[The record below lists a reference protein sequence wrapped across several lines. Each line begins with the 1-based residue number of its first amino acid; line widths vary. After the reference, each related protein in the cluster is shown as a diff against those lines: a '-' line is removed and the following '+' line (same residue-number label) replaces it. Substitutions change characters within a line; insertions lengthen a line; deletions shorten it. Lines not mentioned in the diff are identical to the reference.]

1 MRSGQPIIGLK
12 KGAGRHSVEMFV
24 KITSLNK
31 ATTQAAAILI
41 GITAVS
47 GGTGLF
53 VAMKQNGAI
62 AEQTAAAGLLQNHM
76 EADMMHDAVRADVLN
91 GLVGGDGAARQAVI
105 ADLKDHL
112 ATLSKN
118 IDVDAA
124 FQGEDSVVAATSK
137 LKAPVDTYAAAA
149 QRIVDTAGTDPNAA
163 RAQLPSFM
171 EQFHA
176 LEGSMETASD
186 AIEAHSK
193 QVAASAATMG
203 LIAMIILAITL
214 IAGMA
219 AAWLLAQAARRL
231 LVTPLLDLAGTMRAL
246 DGGDLSVKVPHTT
259 REDELGGM
267 AQAIDAFRNKLKA
280 AEAAKE
286 TQTRLIVDTIGTS
299 LDAMARGD
307 LSVEV
312 TADLTGPFAA
322 LKRSFN
328 DAAHGLRALIG
339 NVVTGTENIRTG
351 ANEIASASEDLAQRT
366 ERNAATLEETN
377 AAVNAVNH
385 RLKSIALSASETLSR
400 ADGAIAVVGN
410 GRAVADEAVQ
420 AMGRV
425 SESAKGI
432 DSVIEGLDKIAFQT
446 RVLAMNAAVEA
457 GRAGEAGRGFAVV
470 ADLVSALAMRAEEE
484 AGRARDQLT
493 HTQAEV
499 VTAVEAVMKVDSAL
513 ADISGDVGQVHSL
526 IGTMAEDNN
535 AQSHAISQV
544 SEAISDMDRGTQQNA
559 AMVEQTSAAARN
571 LTQEVETLAES
582 AGSFTIEAPHGRSIA
597 QARPAFTGSTLH

>member
-1 MRSGQPIIGLK
+1 M
-12 KGAGRHSVEMFV
+12 

-41 GITAVS
+41 GITALS

-53 VAMKQNGAI
+53 IVAKENAAI
-62 AEQTAAAGLLQNHM
+62 AEQAAAASLLQNHM
-76 EADMMHDAVRADVLN
+76 EADMMHDAVRADVLAA
-91 GLVGGDGAARQAVI
+91 LVGGDDAARRETL

-112 ATLSKN
+112 DTLSKTIN
-118 IDVDAA
+118 EDAA
-124 FQGEDSVVAATSK
+124 FQGVDSIVAATGK
-137 LKAPVDTYAAAA
+137 LKAPMDAYASAA
-149 QRIVDTAGTDPNAA
+149 QKIVDAAGTDPVAA
-163 RAQLPSFM
+163 RTQLPNFLQ
-171 EQFHA
+171 QFRA
-176 LEGSMETASD
+176 LEESMAAASD
-186 AIEAHSK
+186 AIENHAK
-193 QVAASAATMG
+193 QVAASSATLG
-203 LIAMIILAITL
+203 TVAMVILFITL
-214 IAGMA
+214 LAGMA
-219 AAWLLAQAARRL
+219 AALLLAQTARRL
-231 LVTPLLDLAGTMRAL
+231 LIRPLLDLAGTMRAL
-246 DGGDLSVKVPHTT
+246 DGGDLSVKVPHAD

-267 AQAIDAFRNKLKA
+267 AQAIDAFRDKLKA
-280 AEAAKE
+280 AEEAKE
-286 TQTRLIVDTIGTS
+286 AQTRLIVDTIGTS

-307 LSVEV
+307 LSVEIS
-312 TADLTGPFAA
+312 AELTGPFAA

-351 ANEIASASEDLAQRT
+351 ANEIASASEDLARRT

-377 AAVNAVNH
+377 AAVNAIDH
-385 RLKSIALSASETLSR
+385 RLKSIALSANETLSR

-410 GRAVADEAVQ
+410 GRAIADEAVQ

-499 VTAVEAVMKVDSAL
+499 VTAVEAVMKVDGAL
-513 ADISGDVGQVHSL
+513 ADISGDVGQVHAL

-535 AQSHAISQV
+535 AQSHAVSQV
-544 SEAISDMDRGTQQNA
+544 SEAIGDMDRGTQQNA
-559 AMVEQTSAAARN
+559 AMVEETSAAARN
-571 LTQEVETLAES
+571 LTQEVDSLADS
-582 AGSFTIEAPHGRSIA
+582 AASFTIDAPHAGH
-597 QARPAFTGSTLH
+597 RPAAQRQALNGATMH

>member
-1 MRSGQPIIGLK
+1 M
-12 KGAGRHSVEMFV
+12 

-31 ATTQAAAILI
+31 ATTQAAAVLI
-41 GITAVS
+41 GITALS

-53 VAMKQNGAI
+53 IVAKENSAI
-62 AEQTAAAGLLQNHM
+62 AEQATASNLLQNHM
-76 EADMMHDAVRADVLN
+76 KADMMHDAVRADVL
-91 GLVGGDGAARQAVI
+91 GALLGGDDVARQETLN
-105 ADLKDHL
+105 DLKEHL
-112 ATLSKN
+112 DTLSKA
-118 IDVDAA
+118 IDKDAA
-124 FQGEDSVVAATSK
+124 FQGVDSIVAATGQ
-137 LKAPVDTYAAAA
+137 LKAPMDAYAAAA
-149 QRIVDTAGTDPNAA
+149 RRIVDIAAADPAAA
-163 RAQLPSFM
+163 RAQMPGFM
-171 EQFHA
+171 EQFRA
-176 LEGSMETASD
+176 LEKSMEAASV
-186 AIEAHSK
+186 AIDSHADR
-193 QVAASAATMG
+193 VAAGAATLG
-203 LIAMIILAITL
+203 TVAMIVLFVTLLAGL
-214 IAGMA
+214 A
-219 AAWLLAQAARRL
+219 ATFLLAQAARRL
-231 LVTPLLDLAGTMRAL
+231 LVRPLLDLADTMRAL
-246 DGGDLSVKVPHTT
+246 DGGDLSVRVPHAD

-267 AQAIDAFRNKLKA
+267 AKAIDAFRDKLEA

-286 TQTRLIVDTIGTS
+286 AQTRLIVDTIGTS

-312 TADLTGPFAA
+312 EADLTGPFAA

-351 ANEIASASEDLAQRT
+351 ASEIASASEDLARRT
-366 ERNAATLEETN
+366 ESNAASLEETS
-377 AAVNAVNH
+377 AAIHAIDH
-385 RLKSIALSASETLSR
+385 RLKSIALSANETLSR

-410 GRAVADEAVQ
+410 GRAIADEAVQ
-420 AMGRV
+420 AMTRV

-493 HTQAEV
+493 ATQADIV
-499 VTAVEAVMKVDSAL
+499 AAVDAVQKVDGAL
-513 ADISGDVGQVHSL
+513 SDISGDVGQVHAL

-544 SEAISDMDRGTQQNA
+544 SDAIGDMDRGTQQNA
-559 AMVEQTSAAARN
+559 AMVEETSAAARN
-571 LTQEVETLAES
+571 LTREVDTLADG
-582 AGSFTIEAPHGRSIA
+582 AASFTIASPHGHRGGG
-597 QARPAFTGSTLH
+597 QRQMTGTTLH

>member
-1 MRSGQPIIGLK
+1 M
-12 KGAGRHSVEMFV
+12 
-24 KITSLNK
+24 
-31 ATTQAAAILI
+31 I

-53 VAMKQNGAI
+53 VAMKQNSAI

-91 GLVGGDGAARQAVI
+91 GLVGGNRQEVLD
-105 ADLKDHL
+105 DLKSHL

-118 IDVDAA
+118 IETDAA
-124 FQGEDSVVAATSK
+124 FQGDASIVAATSK
-137 LKAPVDTYAAAA
+137 LKAPVDAYAAAA
-149 QRIVDTAGTDPNAA
+149 QQIVDAAGADANAA
-163 RAQLPSFM
+163 HAQLPAFM
-171 EQFHA
+171 QQFHA
-176 LEGSMETASD
+176 LETSMEAASE
-186 AIEAHSK
+186 AIEAHAK
-193 QVAASAATMG
+193 QVASSAATMG
-203 LIAMIILAITL
+203 MIAMIILTITL
-214 IAGMA
+214 LAGMGA
-219 AAWLLAQAARRL
+219 ALLLARTAKRL
-231 LVTPLLDLAGTMRAL
+231 LVQPLLDLAGTMRAL
-246 DGGDLSVKVPHTT
+246 DGGDLSVSVPHTA

-267 AQAIDAFRNKLKA
+267 AQAIDAFRDKLKA

-307 LSVEV
+307 LSIEV
-312 TADLTGPFAA
+312 TAELTGPFAA

-328 DAAHGLRALIG
+328 DAAQGLRALIG

-377 AAVNAVNH
+377 AAVNAIDH

-493 HTQAEV
+493 QTQAEV
-499 VTAVEAVMKVDSAL
+499 VTAVEAVMKVDGAL
-513 ADISGDVGQVHSL
+513 ADISGDVGQVHAL

-544 SEAISDMDRGTQQNA
+544 SEAIGDMDRGTQQNA
-559 AMVEQTSAAARN
+559 AMVEETSAAARN
-571 LTQEVETLAES
+571 LTQEVETLANS
-582 AGSFTIEAPHGRSIA
+582 AASFTIAAPNGRAPAPARRALEA
-597 QARPAFTGSTLH
+597 STVH

>member
-1 MRSGQPIIGLK
+1 
-12 KGAGRHSVEMFV
+12 V

-31 ATTQAAAILI
+31 ATTQAAAVLI
-41 GITAVS
+41 GITALS

-53 VAMKQNGAI
+53 IVAKENSAI
-62 AEQTAAAGLLQNHM
+62 AEQATASNLLQNHM
-76 EADMMHDAVRADVLN
+76 KADMMHDAVRADVL
-91 GLVGGDGAARQAVI
+91 GALLGGDDVARQETLN
-105 ADLKDHL
+105 DLKEHL
-112 ATLSKN
+112 DTLSKA
-118 IDVDAA
+118 IDKDAA
-124 FQGEDSVVAATSK
+124 FQGVDSIVAATGQ
-137 LKAPVDTYAAAA
+137 LKAPMDAYAAAA
-149 QRIVDTAGTDPNAA
+149 RRIVDIAAADPAAA
-163 RAQLPSFM
+163 RAQMPGFM
-171 EQFHA
+171 EQFRA
-176 LEGSMETASD
+176 LEKSMEAASV
-186 AIEAHSK
+186 AIDSHADR
-193 QVAASAATMG
+193 VAAGAATLG
-203 LIAMIILAITL
+203 TVAMIVLFVTLLAGL
-214 IAGMA
+214 A
-219 AAWLLAQAARRL
+219 ATFLLAQAARRL
-231 LVTPLLDLAGTMRAL
+231 LVRPLLDLADTMRAL
-246 DGGDLSVKVPHTT
+246 DGGDLSVRVPHAD

-267 AQAIDAFRNKLKA
+267 AKAIDAFRDKLEA

-286 TQTRLIVDTIGTS
+286 AQTRLIVDTIGTS

-312 TADLTGPFAA
+312 EADLTGPFAA

-351 ANEIASASEDLAQRT
+351 ASEIASASEDLARRT
-366 ERNAATLEETN
+366 ESNAASLEETS
-377 AAVNAVNH
+377 AAIHAIDH
-385 RLKSIALSASETLSR
+385 RLKSIALSANETLSR

-410 GRAVADEAVQ
+410 GRAIADEAVQ
-420 AMGRV
+420 AMTRV

-493 HTQAEV
+493 ATQADIV
-499 VTAVEAVMKVDSAL
+499 AAVDAVQKVDGAL
-513 ADISGDVGQVHSL
+513 SDISGDVGQVHAL

-544 SEAISDMDRGTQQNA
+544 SDAIGDMDRGTQQNA
-559 AMVEQTSAAARN
+559 AMVEETSAAARN
-571 LTQEVETLAES
+571 LTREVDTLADG
-582 AGSFTIEAPHGRSIA
+582 AASFTIASPHGHRGGG
-597 QARPAFTGSTLH
+597 QRQMTGTTLH

>member
-1 MRSGQPIIGLK
+1 MPGAFRS
-12 KGAGRHSVEMFV
+12 EMLV

-53 VAMKQNGAI
+53 VAMKQNSAI

-91 GLVGGDGAARQAVI
+91 ALVGGNGAARQEVLD
-105 ADLKDHL
+105 DLKSHL

-118 IDVDAA
+118 IETDAA
-124 FQGEDSVVAATSK
+124 FQGDASIVAATSK
-137 LKAPVDTYAAAA
+137 LKAPVDAYAAAA
-149 QRIVDTAGTDPNAA
+149 QKIVEAAGTDPSAA
-163 RAQLPSFM
+163 QTQLPAFM
-171 EQFHA
+171 QQFHA
-176 LEGSMETASD
+176 LEESMEAASE
-186 AIEAHSK
+186 AIEAHAK
-193 QVAASAATMG
+193 QVASSAATMG
-203 LIAMIILAITL
+203 TIAMIILTITL
-214 IAGMA
+214 LAGMGA
-219 AAWLLAQAARRL
+219 ALLLARTAKRL
-231 LVTPLLDLAGTMRAL
+231 LVQPLLDLAGTMRAL
-246 DGGDLSVKVPHTT
+246 DGGDLSVNVPHTT

-267 AQAIDAFRNKLKA
+267 AQAIDAFRDKLKA

-286 TQTRLIVDTIGTS
+286 AQTRLIVDTIGTS

-312 TADLTGPFAA
+312 TAELTGPFAA

-377 AAVNAVNH
+377 AAVNAIDH
-385 RLKSIALSASETLSR
+385 RLKSIALSATETLSR

-499 VTAVEAVMKVDSAL
+499 VVAVEAVMKVDSAL

-544 SEAISDMDRGTQQNA
+544 SEAIGDMDRGTQQNA

-582 AGSFTIEAPHGRSIA
+582 AGSFTIEASHGHRA
-597 QARPAFTGSTLH
+597 APQRPSVSGSTLH

>member
-1 MRSGQPIIGLK
+1 M
-12 KGAGRHSVEMFV
+12 

-31 ATTQAAAILI
+31 ATTQAAAILVA
-41 GITAVS
+41 ITAIS

-53 VAMKQNGAI
+53 IVAKENAAI
-62 AEQTAAAGLLQNHM
+62 AGQASSAALLQNHM

-91 GLVGGDGAARQAVI
+91 ALVGGDGAARQQVV

-118 IDVDAA
+118 IDTDAA
-124 FQGEDSVVAATSK
+124 FEGDASVVAATSK
-137 LKAPVDTYAAAA
+137 LKAPVLSYTDAA
-149 QRIVDTAGTDPNAA
+149 QKIVDAAGNDAGAA
-163 RAQLPSFM
+163 RAQLPGFM
-171 EQFHA
+171 DQFHV
-176 LEGSMETASD
+176 LEGTMETASK
-186 AIEAHSK
+186 AIEANAK
-193 QVAASAATMG
+193 QVAASSATLG
-203 LIAMIILAITL
+203 TIAMIILGITL
-214 IAGMA
+214 LAGLA
-219 AAWLLAQAARRL
+219 AALLLAHTARRL
-231 LVTPLLDLAGTMRAL
+231 LVQPLLDLAGTMRAL
-246 DGGDLSVKVPHTT
+246 DGGDLTVTVPHTT

-267 AQAIDAFRNKLKA
+267 AKAIDAFRDKLNA

-286 TQTRLIVDTIGTS
+286 AQTRLIVDTIGTS

-307 LSVEV
+307 LSVEID
-312 TADLTGPFAA
+312 ADLTGPFAG

-328 DAAHGLRALIG
+328 DAAQGLRKLIG

-351 ANEIASASEDLAQRT
+351 ANEIASASEDLARRT

-377 AAVNAVNH
+377 AAVNAIDH
-385 RLKSIALSASETLSR
+385 RLKSIALSANETLGR

-410 GRAVADEAVQ
+410 GRAIADEAVQ
-420 AMGRV
+420 AMNRV

-499 VTAVEAVMKVDSAL
+499 VTAVEAVMKVDGAL
-513 ADISGDVGQVHSL
+513 ADISGDVGQVHAL

-544 SEAISDMDRGTQQNA
+544 SEAIGEMDRGTQQNA
-559 AMVEQTSAAARN
+559 AMVEETSAAARN
-571 LTQEVETLAES
+571 LTQEVDGLADNT
-582 AGSFTIEAPHGRSIA
+582 ASFTIAAPQGRSTA
-597 QARPAFTGSTLH
+597 LAARATITGTTVH

>member
-1 MRSGQPIIGLK
+1 
-12 KGAGRHSVEMFV
+12 V

-31 ATTQAAAILI
+31 ATTQAAAILVA
-41 GITAVS
+41 ITAVS

-53 VAMKQNGAI
+53 IVAKENAAI
-62 AEQTAAAGLLQNHM
+62 AEQASSAALLQNHM

-91 GLVGGDGAARQAVI
+91 ALVGGNGGARQEALK
-105 ADLKDHL
+105 DLKDHL

-118 IDVDAA
+118 IDTDAA
-124 FQGEDSVVAATSK
+124 FEGDPSVVAATSK
-137 LKAPVDTYAAAA
+137 LKAPVLSYADAA
-149 QRIVDTAGTDPNAA
+149 QKIVDAAGTDANAA
-163 RAQLPSFM
+163 HAQLPGFM
-171 EQFHA
+171 DQFHL
-176 LEGSMETASD
+176 LEGTMETASD
-186 AIEAHSK
+186 AIEAHAK
-193 QVAASAATMG
+193 QVASSSATLG
-203 LIAMIILAITL
+203 TIAMVILGITL
-214 IAGMA
+214 LAGMA
-219 AAWLLAQAARRL
+219 AALLLAQTARRL
-231 LVTPLLDLAGTMRAL
+231 LVQPLLDLAGTMRAL
-246 DGGDLSVKVPHTT
+246 AGGDLSVIVPHAA

-267 AQAIDAFRNKLKA
+267 AKAIDAFRDKLNA

-286 TQTRLIVDTIGTS
+286 AQTRLIVDTIGTS

-307 LSVEV
+307 LSVEID
-312 TADLTGPFAA
+312 AELTGPFAG

-328 DAAHGLRALIG
+328 DAAQGLRQLIG

-351 ANEIASASEDLAQRT
+351 ANEIASASEDLARRT

-377 AAVNAVNH
+377 AAVNAIDH
-385 RLKSIALSASETLSR
+385 RLKSIALSANETLSR

-410 GRAVADEAVQ
+410 GRAIADEAVQ
-420 AMGRV
+420 AMNRV

-499 VTAVEAVMKVDSAL
+499 VTAVEAVVKVDGAL
-513 ADISGDVGQVHSL
+513 ADISGDVGQVHAL

-544 SEAISDMDRGTQQNA
+544 SEAIGDMDRGTQQNA
-559 AMVEQTSAAARN
+559 AMVEETSAAARN
-571 LTQEVETLAES
+571 LTQEVDGLAEN
-582 AGSFTIEAPHGRSIA
+582 AASFTITAPHGRSPVK
-597 QARPAFTGSTLH
+597 RPNLVASTVH

>member
-1 MRSGQPIIGLK
+1 
-12 KGAGRHSVEMFV
+12 V

-53 VAMKQNGAI
+53 VAMKQNSAI
-62 AEQTAAAGLLQNHM
+62 SEQTAAAALLQNHM

-91 GLVGGDGAARQAVI
+91 ALVGGDGNARQQMLD
-105 ADLKDHL
+105 DLKEHL

-118 IDVDAA
+118 VGEDAA
-124 FQGEDSVVAATSK
+124 FQGDPAVVAATSK
-137 LKAPVDTYAAAA
+137 LKAPVDAYAAAA
-149 QRIVDTAGTDPNAA
+149 QKIVDAAGTDPNAA
-163 RAQLPSFM
+163 RAQLSDFM
-171 EQFHA
+171 AQFRT
-176 LEGSMETASD
+176 LEGSMESASE
-186 AIEAHSK
+186 AIEAHAK

-203 LIAMIILAITL
+203 TIAMVILAITL
-214 IAGMA
+214 LAGMA

-231 LVTPLLDLAGTMRAL
+231 LVTPLLDMAGTMRAL
-246 DGGDLSVKVPHTT
+246 DAGDLSVTVPHTS

-267 AQAIDAFRNKLKA
+267 AQAIDAFRDKLKA
-280 AEAAKE
+280 AEASKE
-286 TQTRLIVDTIGTS
+286 AQTRLIVDTIGTS

-312 TADLTGPFAA
+312 TAELTGPFAA

-328 DAAHGLRALIG
+328 DAASGLRALIG
-339 NVVTGTENIRTG
+339 NVVTRTENIRTG
-351 ANEIASASEDLAQRT
+351 ANEIASASEDLARRT

-377 AAVNAVNH
+377 AAVNAIDH
-385 RLKSIALSASETLSR
+385 RLKTIAISANETLTR

-410 GRAVADEAVQ
+410 GRAIADEAVQ
-420 AMGRV
+420 AMTRV

-499 VTAVEAVMKVDSAL
+499 VTAVEAVMKVDGAL
-513 ADISGDVGQVHSL
+513 ADISGDVGQVHAL

-544 SEAISDMDRGTQQNA
+544 SEAIGDMDRGTQQNA
-559 AMVEQTSAAARN
+559 AMVEETSAAARN
-571 LTQEVETLAES
+571 LTQEVETLADS
-582 AGSFTIEAPHGRSIA
+582 AATFTIEAAAGH
-597 QARPAFTGSTLH
+597 RPAPQHQGMNGSTLH